1 MKCNPHCAACLLKK
15 QQQFLSGLNAPEEK
29 KQTYMHAV
37 TEMIDR
43 YSSEESSPRLLARI
57 YALQKE
63 ILGYLEDMSAEKR
76 LFNDILLQKEAIFQ
90 KDIDTAADPLA
101 AALRLSRAGNYIDL
115 SAVENVS
122 DEKLFALLR
131 EAKDSDLNEETLRRF
146 REDLLHAKKLTFCTD
161 NCGEIVLDKLLIK
174 TIQKLYPSLQ
184 ITVMV
189 RGENVINDVTMED
202 AEQVKLT
209 GIAPV
214 IGNGTA
220 IPGTDPDSLS
230 GSAKEAFDSADL
242 IISKGQGNFESLSGC
257 GYNIYY
263 LFLCK
268 CDHFVQMF
276 GLRQFEGV
284 FARERSLFPENNT

>member
-15 QQQFLSGLNAPEEK
+15 QQQFLAGLHAPQEK
-29 KQTYMHAV
+29 KQAYLHAV
-37 TEMIDR
+37 TEMINR

-57 YALQKE
+57 AVLQKE
-63 ILGYLEDMSAEKR
+63 YLDYIEDMSAEKR
-76 LFNDILLQKEAIFQ
+76 LFNDILLQKEALFQ
-90 KDIDTAADPLA
+90 NEIDSADDPLA

-115 SAVENVS
+115 SAVENVT

-131 EAKDSDLNEETLRRF
+131 EAKDSVLDEKTLHAF
-146 REDLLHAKKLTFCTD
+146 RQDLLHAKKLTFCTD
-161 NCGEIVLDKLLIK
+161 NCGEVVLDKLLIK
-174 TIQKLYPSLQ
+174 TIQKLYPDLQ

-189 RGENVINDVTMED
+189 RGENVINDATMED
-202 AEQVKLT
+202 AEQINLT

-220 IPGTDPDSLS
+220 IPGTDPDALS
-230 GSAKEAFDSADL
+230 GKAKEAFESADL

-276 GLRQFEGV
+276 GLKQFEGV
-284 FARERSLFPENNT
+284 FARERSLFPGNNA